1 MFEDEVRTP
10 LPLYLDKPLKNKAL
24 QGVFLVTLRLIKWI
38 IGCNVEK
45 LNFS

>member
-24 QGVFLVTLRLIKWI
+24 QGVF
-38 IGCNVEK
+38 
-45 LNFS
+45 FSNSTSN